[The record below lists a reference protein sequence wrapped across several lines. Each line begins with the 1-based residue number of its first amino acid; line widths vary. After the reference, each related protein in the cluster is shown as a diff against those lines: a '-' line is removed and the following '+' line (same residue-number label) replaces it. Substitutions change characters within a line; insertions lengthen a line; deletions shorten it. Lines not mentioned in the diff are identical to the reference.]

1 MLNYTDMQKHVWAL
15 SCLALLLL
23 NQNNASS
30 QQAIVW
36 PLSLPVR
43 PVLPLPLPSIGG
55 YLVSWSVSGT
65 ASSSQSYLNPSSVPL
80 VARYN
85 IAKFCPALASGA
97 SGTYA
102 AAINTSGRAIVWS
115 QSGAGMPGQS
125 TSTEKSVPTG
135 ALSGVSDL
143 VVTSYMNPIIL
154 ALKQDGTLIAWDPS
168 SEAIVQLP
176 TELQSDI
183 VAISAPTSGAPQ
195 NVILALKS
203 SGLVISAEI
212 SQSGGWPSVSFSLNL
227 KPVPPEAQSGIV
239 KISHGDN
246 GVPYAFREDG
256 KVISWSS
263 GIMGNEISL
272 PEEHNSG
279 IVDIQS
285 SVALLQNGKVIE
297 WDAGN
302 LRTTTPSELNAN
314 VAAIAVPPW
323 GSTRIALTKDG
334 KVLGWDVQGNP
345 RDVPAGLNNSVIKI
359 GLKDNLYW
367 ALTGQGRTITWQDSG
382 ATTFFLMPCPDS
394 IQGGV
399 LFFYAGNTTGTSP
412 YYAIVGEDQAVSVYC
427 GLPLDVLA
435 DLVARR
441 IRDNPL
447 NPLRTYVNDV
457 AGTAQARGVTSVTQ
471 NPRTYSL
478 YTQTEYQAS
487 QATGVNAV
495 LASPNAWSLYTAGQ
509 IQDMSIGNPLLT
521 KNQNGTFV
529 LNYDIEQS
537 NDLKTWTPYRVKSE
551 ELTGLPTDKAFV
563 RIKAKQ

>member
-1 MLNYTDMQKHVWAL
+1 MRKHVWAL
-15 SCLALLLL
+15 SCFVLLLL
-23 NQNNASS
+23 NQNNASA
-30 QQAIVW
+30 QQAIGW
-36 PLSLPVR
+36 PLTLPVR
-43 PVLPLPLPSIGG
+43 PTLPLPLPSIGG
-55 YLVSWSVSGT
+55 YLVSWSVSGAAT
-65 ASSSQSYLNPSSVPL
+65 SSQIYLNPSAVPM

-85 IAKFCPALASGA
+85 IVKFCPTLASGA

-115 QSGAGMPGQS
+115 STGMPGQL
-125 TSTEKSVPTG
+125 TSTEKSVPNG

-143 VVTSYMNPIIL
+143 VVTSYMNPIVL

-168 SEAIVQLP
+168 SETLVQLP
-176 TELQSDI
+176 SELQNDI

-195 NVILALKS
+195 NGILALKS

-212 SQSGGWPSVSFSLNL
+212 SQSGGWPQVSFSLNL
-227 KPVPPEAQSGIV
+227 KPVPPEAQLGIV
-239 KISHGDN
+239 KISHGEN

-256 KVISWSS
+256 KVISWNS
-263 GIMGNEISL
+263 GIMGNEINL
-272 PEEHNSG
+272 PSEHNSG
-279 IVDIQS
+279 VVDIQS

-314 VAAIAVPPW
+314 VAAIAIPLW

-334 KVLGWDVQGNP
+334 KVLGWDIQGNI
-345 RDVPAGLNNSVIKI
+345 RDVPSGLNSGIVKI
-359 GLKDNLYW
+359 GYKDGSYW
-367 ALTGQGRTITWQDSG
+367 ALTNQGRVATWQDSG
-382 ATTFFLMPCPDS
+382 ATTFTLMPSPAS

-399 LFFYAGNTTGTSP
+399 LSFYVGNTTGTSP
-412 YYAIVGEDQAVSVYC
+412 HFAIVGEDQAVSVYC

-441 IRDNPL
+441 IGLNPL
-447 NPLRTYVNDV
+447 NYGLAPKTYVDDV
-457 AGTAQARGVTSVTQ
+457 AGAAQARGVASVTQ

-478 YTQTEYQAS
+478 YTQSEYQTS

-537 NDLKTWTPYRVKSE
+537 NDLKTWTPYRVKAE